1 MVQAIFT
8 GKERIGRITLERF
21 RDKLRLRFAYENKNY
36 SMTIGNDSKD
46 NLKIARATAQ
56 AIDSDLA
63 LGKFDRTLEKYG
75 KTQKPSLHI
84 VPDNTPAPALS
95 LRNLW
100 DKFLEDKLIHLKP
113 KTQDEYL
120 NFTAVLNK
128 LDDKLTFRA
137 LDTKHALLKVTT
149 VDQTRRIL
157 MYLSAACKWGMRHK
171 LISENPFEGLA
182 SELPKRKSVT
192 DPLGDSFT
200 EQERDKVIAA
210 FRNDHRPGMNY
221 AHYAD
226 IVEFWFLT
234 GCRPS
239 EAIGLSWNNVADDCY
254 SVTFNG
260 SIQTIKGK
268 QVFCKGSK
276 NNKSRTVA
284 ISPRAREILLS
295 IKPKDVNP
303 TDLVFPSPKGN
314 AINYPNFQTKI
325 WGKIVDPI
333 KPGTT
338 PYNCR
343 DTFINQQIFKGIS
356 STVIAKWCDTSTEQI
371 DRAYADSIKLRQ
383 IRPLD

>member
-1 MVQAIFT
+1 
-8 GKERIGRITLERF
+8 
-21 RDKLRLRFAYENKNY
+21 
-36 SMTIGNDSKD
+36 MTIGSDSKD
-46 NLKIARATAQ
+46 NVKIARATAQ

-120 NFTAVLNK
+120 NFTAVLDK

-171 LISENPFEGLA
+171 LVSENPFEGLA
-182 SELPKRKSVT
+182 SELPKRKSAT
-192 DPLGDSFT
+192 DPIGDSFT
-200 EQERDKVIAA
+200 EQERDAAIAA
-210 FRNDHRPGMNY
+210 FRNDRRPGMNY
-221 AHYAD
+221 SHYAD

-239 EAIGLSWNNVADDCY
+239 EAIGLSWDNVADDCY
-254 SVTFNG
+254 LVTFNG

-268 QVFCKGSK
+268 QVFSKGSK

-284 ISPRAREILLS
+284 ISSRAREILLS
-295 IKPKDVNP
+295 LKPENVNP

-314 AINYPNFQTKI
+314 AINYPNFQAKI
-325 WGKIVDPI
+325 WGKVTHSI

-343 DTFINQQIFKGIS
+343 DTFINQQILKGIS